1 MTEPLSRLPT
11 LSRRTLLAGAAA
23 AGLTAGMPP
32 VRARRASLGRRS
44 GDRDRGKRRRG
55 RFRSARR
62 KGAHEGTHRHSR
74 EARRHGRKHAL
85 FMRLF
90 QCGRPRKT
98 AGPGHRGFA
107 RAAHRRHERLRPRA
121 RARTCVRIRLLG
133 GARALHWVEGYGVK
147 YEPFCSQIYGG
158 LFPRSHLP
166 KLSDPQASYIDVLLD
181 ACRSRGIEILTSSP
195 VLSLVLNEDGSAA
208 GVVWRDASGTRCTL
222 RASRAVVLASGGFS
236 ANAELCRLHDPRLG
250 DLDTTN
256 PAGSTGEVML
266 AAREAG
272 AYLTGCDWIE
282 CIPLHVHY
290 ARFAI
295 LVERCIFVDQQGR
308 RFVREDD
315 RRDILR
321 DTILSLPSRVGFVIV
336 DHDGFES
343 NPPSFRR
350 ELHEGLE
357 RQEVYRAQTLEEM
370 AQLLRLPVNNFVETV
385 NRYNGFV
392 RSGRDE
398 DFGRGVESM
407 IHEIRKP
414 PFWACRAS
422 MSRHHTMGGVSIDA
436 RARVL
441 DWDSKPVGRLY
452 AAGEVAGG
460 VHGASRLGGNAIADV
475 HVFGRIAGREAASEV
490 PA

>member
-1 MTEPLSRLPT
+1 ML
-11 LSRRTLLAGAAA
+11 
-23 AGLTAGMPP
+23 
-32 VRARRASLGRRS
+32 RARGVRS
-44 GDRDRGKRRRG
+44 GPRGP
-55 RFRSARR
+55 S
-62 KGAHEGTHRHSR
+62 
-74 EARRHGRKHAL
+74 
-85 FMRLF
+85 
-90 QCGRPRKT
+90 CW
-98 AGPGHRGFA
+98 
-107 RAAHRRHERLRPRA
+107 LR
-121 RARTCVRIRLLG
+121 
-133 GARALHWVEGYGVK
+133 
-147 YEPFCSQIYGG
+147 
-158 LFPRSHLP
+158 
-166 KLSDPQASYIDVLLD
+166 
-181 ACRSRGIEILTSSP
+181 
-195 VLSLVLNEDGSAA
+195 
-208 GVVWRDASGTRCTL
+208 
-222 RASRAVVLASGGFS
+222 GGFS

-321 DTILSLPSRVGFVIV
+321 DTILSLPSRFGFVIV

-422 MSRHHTMGGVSIDA
+422 MSRHHTMGGVSIAA